1 VTEGWVVTNGI
12 VSASLV
18 AQKPSERFCPYCE
31 DRFYK
36 RLMEKQVMAKERRI

>member
-1 VTEGWVVTNGI
+1 VTEGWVVANEA
-12 VSASLV
+12 VSATLV
-18 AQKPSERFCPYCE
+18 ARKPSERFCPYCE